1 MKILNL
7 FKRKGCKKC
16 GWLIACDECSKKYD
30 EIDKK
35 LKEEEHRKRGQRRR

>member
-16 GWLIACDECSKKYD
+16 GWLVACDECSEEYD
-30 EIDKK
+30 KIDRE
-35 LKEEEHRKRGQRRR
+35 LKRLENERRNTTQ